1 MVTYAVITLDLDAS
15 SITLA
20 ASFSSMALANFFLF
34 PTTPYLLPFPPAAI
48 PPSSRAAYYPLID
61 THNLGALCRLICV
74 VTAYSR
80 QEQLG
85 NANFVTDNIM
95 IPMTSCSSFNVS
107 GVHLKHA
114 VVLTSSHS
122 DQVVRQAP
130 LELHSSDFRPIGIA
144 HGCANESKEHT
155 KMPLSFWSGS
165 QRAALRR
172 SPTTVGVAMLGL
184 QHAGDGIP

>member
-20 ASFSSMALANFFLF
+20 GSFSSMALANFFLF

-130 LELHSSDFRPIGIA
+130 IGIA
-144 HGCANESKEHT
+144 HGYANESKEHT